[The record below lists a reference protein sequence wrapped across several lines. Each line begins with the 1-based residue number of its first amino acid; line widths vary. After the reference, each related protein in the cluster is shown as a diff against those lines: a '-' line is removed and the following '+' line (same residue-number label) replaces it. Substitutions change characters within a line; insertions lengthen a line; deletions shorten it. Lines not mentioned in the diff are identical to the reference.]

1 MERKEKYTTEE
12 LQELLQS
19 NSIAQRAKAL
29 RFYEIYGEL
38 EHIDMLIDVAIQDSS
53 LAIRSNA
60 ADSIGDILSRYRI
73 AEKKELLTE
82 EQRLAIVEKI
92 RKIKISKTPSVYL
105 AHAALGIPKSL
116 QTLLSG
122 FSDSRVEIQNCAAA
136 ALRCYCLSADVNG
149 NQDLEAKIVG
159 LIQDD
164 LLNIPKI
171 AHVVRLCAEAG
182 YTSILPLLSSV
193 SQEGI
198 LEETIIAAMEQFH
211 KTMDR
216 PVGIWRS
223 NGLDALEFNPEKAR
237 HDMFLIVTPDAVYR
251 CISNTWSVWED
262 FAMQPLRKLF
272 YRKIGSDH
280 PEEAIQVGQE
290 TWMKAS
296 TVDVE
301 DFIQQ
306 ETQIDLWDNKE
317 VLLLATLVEHT
328 KDSPK
333 KWRNLSMLYSR
344 GGEWDKAEAYANL
357 AINSKKASNDVW
369 FVRAKALARNGDI
382 RAALEDVEQCLQ
394 LSKNPKSILH
404 KKAEELQA
412 ELQIALKKKNK
423 K

>member
-1 MERKEKYTTEE
+1 MERKEKYTPEE
-12 LQELLQS
+12 IQGLLQS
-19 NSIAQRAKAL
+19 SSIAQRAKVL
-29 RFYEIYGEL
+29 RFYEIYGDL
-38 EHIDMLIDVAIQDSS
+38 DHIDTLIDVAVNDAS

-60 ADSIGDILSRYRI
+60 ADSIGDILSRYRV

-82 EQRLAIVEKI
+82 EQRLTIVEKI
-92 RKIKISKTPSVYL
+92 RKIKISRTPSVYL
-105 AHAALGIPKSL
+105 AYAALGIPKSL

-149 NQDLEAKIVG
+149 NQELESKIVG
-159 LIQDD
+159 LVQED
-164 LLNIPKI
+164 LLNIPKV

-182 YTSILPLLSSV
+182 YTSILPLLSTL

-198 LEETIIAAMEQFH
+198 LQETVVAAMEQFH
-211 KTMDR
+211 KTMGR

-237 HDMFLIVTPDAVYR
+237 HDMFLIVTPETVYR
-251 CISNTWSVWED
+251 CISNTWRVWED
-262 FAMQPLRKLF
+262 FSIQPLRKLF

-280 PEEAIQVGQE
+280 SEEAIQVGQE

-296 TVDVE
+296 AVDVE

-317 VLLLATLVEHT
+317 VLLLATLIEHT

-333 KWRNLSMLYSR
+333 KWRNLCMLYFR

-357 AINSKKASNDVW
+357 AINSKKAPNEVW
-369 FVRAKALARNGDI
+369 FVRAKALSRNGDI
-382 RAALEDVEQCLQ
+382 RGALEDIEQCLQ
-394 LSKNPKSILH
+394 LSKNSKSILH

-412 ELQIALKKKNK
+412 ELQSASKKKQ
-423 K
+423 